1 MKYRKILLIA
11 SALVLLGTAGCGK
24 KETTSKEE
32 PKETVQEEAQED
44 KSQSV
49 EGAEVKQ
56 EEIPANQNLLT
67 GLADLSEGAVGKRPV
82 AVMVN
87 NVQKAMPQYGAVS
100 YTHLAQSAIWNL
112 FAVW

>member
-67 GLADLSEGAVGKRPV
+67 GLADL
-82 AVMVN
+82 
-87 NVQKAMPQYGAVS
+87 
-100 YTHLAQSAIWNL
+100 
-112 FAVW
+112 